1 MEPLK
6 LSPAWEVAFLLH
18 VNLMGLNDLKKLKF
32 LNFGDEM
39 NGEMFFVLFDFKIFL
54 IGTVFPHMCYN
65 SINFSHVMMNL
76 TSEITYRTDL
86 PSLSEV

>member
-32 LNFGDEM
+32 WNFDDEM
-39 NGEMFFVLFDFKIFL
+39 NGEMFFVLFDFK
-54 IGTVFPHMCYN
+54 
-65 SINFSHVMMNL
+65 
-76 TSEITYRTDL
+76 
-86 PSLSEV
+86 